1 MPGVYEQV
9 RYILI
14 TSLCE
19 TLQMSNISTEQGY
32 YFDLCFWKPLK
43 DV

>member
-14 TSLCE
+14 TFLCE

-32 YFDLCFWKPLK
+32 LTNVFGSP
-43 DV
+43 